1 MKQPRLL
8 YSSILRPQIRA
19 LLLSSWS
26 FFEIAI
32 CSAQDFT
39 DEVTLK
45 TAPGNGRLTVP
56 GEIVDYTGK
65 QLTLRTG
72 KSRKETTYQATD
84 VIDVRT
90 TQLPDHSQGLK
101 LLGEG
106 RTADAE
112 ALFEKAHSLEPRI
125 WMRRE
130 LLALLM
136 QCALRRND
144 WSLAGS
150 RYLRLHQAD
159 PDTRHINL
167 IPLVWDNS
175 GLDVSARVAAT
186 GWLKDPNPVA
196 KLLGASALLFDARS
210 TASCETIL
218 RELVRQPGERVR
230 TLAQWQLWRLRVYSD
245 RSEITD
251 NELKHWTETISKL
264 EPALKPG
271 AYYVLA
277 QGHLQR
283 QEFDLAAAT
292 FLRIAFGHPSDHPLT
307 SQSLLGA
314 VIALR
319 KTGQHTQSSQLLDEL
334 IAKHRHTN
342 AAREAQWLIKE

>member
-1 MKQPRLL
+1 MKQPHWVHG
-8 YSSILRPQIRA
+8 SILRPQIRTLILDA
-19 LLLSSWS
+19 WLIFLTST
-26 FFEIAI
+26 
-32 CSAQDFT
+32 CRAQDFT
-39 DEVTLK
+39 DEVTIK

-84 VIDVRT
+84 VIDVRA

-101 LLGEG
+101 LLAEG
-106 RTADAE
+106 RAANAE
-112 ALFEKAHSLEPRI
+112 LLFEKAYSSEPRI

-130 LLALLM
+130 ILALLV
-136 QCALRRND
+136 QCALRRNE
-144 WSLAGS
+144 WSIAGS

-175 GLDVSARVAAT
+175 SLDVSARVAAT
-186 GWLKDPNPVA
+186 DWLKDLNPAA
-196 KLLGASALLFDARS
+196 KLLGASALLFDART
-210 TASCETIL
+210 TASCEAIL
-218 RELVRQPGERVR
+218 RELVRQPGERIR

-245 RSEITD
+245 QSEITD
-251 NELKHWTETISKL
+251 NELRHWTESISKL
-264 EPALKPG
+264 EPPLKPG

-292 FLRIAFGHPSDHPLT
+292 FLRIAFGHPSEHPLT
-307 SQSLLGA
+307 SQSLLDA
-314 VIALR
+314 ALALR
-319 KTGQHTQSSQLLDEL
+319 KTGQNSQSSQLLDEL

-342 AAREAQWLIKE
+342 AAAAALRLIEE